1 MAVVDND
8 YAAYIQTEA
17 GEYPLRDLGAL
28 RTYQR
33 EENAGKILTVGSDG
47 IVTPVEM
54 DKTLT
59 DNTKAAPAGVVGDLK
74 GDLENLKNILDIPL
88 NESFSGDARA
98 TTQPIIIADSIH
110 LIAGHTYTYALTL
123 TTTSEMPVYL
133 HIWNEESTSISSLT
147 LNAGDTVKSKVY
159 TTTEDVNGSLVLY
172 DVNRAVSYTVTIAD
186 EGNTNR
192 IDDINTRINLIK
204 EVVGIKDSLEF
215 HENSYIITPSTGTR
229 DVSTTPHMF
238 SGYTC
243 LSVSCAKG
251 DIFTLTGMP
260 IDNSGARPY
269 MWLDTENTC
278 LYRADITDTF
288 DNVEIVAPSDGF
300 LVVNFD
306 MNYDHSVYS
315 GIKDIADKVGAV
327 NESIKVSPL
336 ESMPEYITNGL
347 AYRPV
352 GNQYRGYLCLTC
364 DDGSQELQDYTIPML
379 LEKNVPCTFSLWATE
394 TQPSVILR
402 TQTGIDLVNQAV
414 QNGCSV
420 AQHGEQRWTELS
432 EQELNDFFDAEAEA
446 FSAMGITPYGAVCPA
461 HCINNKVRAIAG
473 GRFGV
478 VRAGYNGFKSEADR
492 IANIKG
498 DVLIANPWSAAGGRS
513 NMFGLTSFNVIDF
526 DLATLK
532 KGLDWCVANNMIYVV
547 YWHDWDLNATQ
558 KQLLED
564 FIDYAKTTTVRFI
577 NLGDIP
583 TLGYYK

>member
-1 MAVVDND
+1 MAILSTVKKVIP
-8 YAAYIQTEA
+8 YIKEAAGYVLCHISSQA
-17 GEYPLRDLGAL
+17 
-28 RTYQR
+28 
-33 EENAGKILTVGSDG
+33 
-47 IVTPVEM
+47 VEM
-54 DKTLT
+54 DDGTLLQ
-59 DNTKAAPAGVVGDLK
+59 DKIESMDSN
-74 GDLENLKNILDIPL
+74 LENLKNILDIPL

-159 TTTEDVNGSLVLY
+159 TTTKDVNGSLVLY

-186 EGNTNR
+186 EDNTNR

-229 DVSTTPHMF
+229 DVSTTPNIF

-243 LSVSCAKG
+243 LSVSCTKG

-315 GIKDIADKVGAV
+315 GIKDIADKVDAV
-327 NESIKVSPL
+327 NENIKVSPL
-336 ESMPEYITNGL
+336 ESMPEYITNDL

-379 LEKNVPCTFSLWATE
+379 LEKDVPCTFSLWATE

-478 VRAGYNGFKSEADR
+478 VRAGYNGFKSDADR